1 MKQDSCG
8 GERHHTDEEAGL
20 QGAFLSLWD
29 LFPRKG
35 LAFPCL
41 HVWKLTGLFM
51 GLSHTL
57 EPQLE
62 NGLEGNQRD
71 FPISSPLLAVAVKG
85 VLGRE
90 R

>member
-1 MKQDSCG
+1 
-8 GERHHTDEEAGL
+8 
-20 QGAFLSLWD
+20 
-29 LFPRKG
+29 
-35 LAFPCL
+35 
-41 HVWKLTGLFM
+41 M

>member
-1 MKQDSCG
+1 MVKQDSCG

-20 QGAFLSLWD
+20 QGAFLSLWG

-41 HVWKLTGLFM
+41 HEWKLTGLFM

-57 EPQLE
+57 APQ
-62 NGLEGNQRD
+62 LEGNQRD
-71 FPISSPLLAVAVKG
+71 FLISSPFLAVAVKG